1 MLESD
6 GDVVTPVAVAFYV
19 LLQRAILIV
28 RPDNKVGKRNL
39 GQTIRPIHVLL
50 NDARQ
55 SASYFLASP
64 SQASGPDWAQFRNR
78 TTRSPV

>member
-6 GDVVTPVAVAFYV
+6 GDVVTPVAVAIYV
-19 LLQRAILIV
+19 PLQGAILIA

-39 GQTIRPIHVLL
+39 GQAIRLAHVLL

-55 SASYFLASP
+55 SGSYFLASP
-64 SQASGPDWAQFRNR
+64 SHASFPDWAQFRNR